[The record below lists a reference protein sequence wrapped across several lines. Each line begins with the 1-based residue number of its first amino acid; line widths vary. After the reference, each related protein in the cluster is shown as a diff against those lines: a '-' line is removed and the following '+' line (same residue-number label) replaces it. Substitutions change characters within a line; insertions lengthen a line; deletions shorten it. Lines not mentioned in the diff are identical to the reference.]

1 LLELYIRNCPKL
13 GKLAIKSPPSLKVL
27 SIASMDS
34 VMNIS
39 HEFYGEGYSQPF
51 EYLETLCFESMKEW
65 ENWIPN
71 GEFRHLCELF
81 IRNSPNLLAKS
92 PNHFSL
98 LKKVVIEG
106 CQQFVVSIS
115 SFPNDCELQI
125 EGSTGIVC
133 KSKINFSSLNMSSLS
148 TIS

>member
-27 SIASMDS
+27 SIARMDS

-98 LKKVVIEG
+98 LKKVVIEDVSNLWF
-106 CQQFVVSIS
+106 QFQA
-115 SFPNDCELQI
+115 FQMTANYKLKDLQELCAKVRLT
-125 EGSTGIVC
+125 SAH
-133 KSKINFSSLNMSSLS
+133 
-148 TIS
+148 